1 MPNIGATAPAT
12 KTEEVLLYE
21 QIQKNLR
28 DWQTLLEVL
37 EKKRRQLYSE
47 LLATA
52 DRQKAKE
59 IYERLNS
66 DK

>member
-12 KTEEVLLYE
+12 KTEEELLYE

-37 EKKRRQLYSE
+37 EKKRRQLYGE